1 MNESNARVLP
11 RQPKEPT
18 MTTHKWM
25 TGAAALAVLLS
36 SSGFAAEPVD
46 TAQRLLQRMDRN
58 IDGKI
63 SFEEYRNAMLRRF
76 DDSDRNGD
84 GSLDVDEY
92 PKEWL
97 AGAESEAA
105 TGKVSWAD
113 FGASLQTVFDRF
125 DGDKDGQLDSAEI
138 DALAAARKSQEES
151 KS

>member
-1 MNESNARVLP
+1 MRTC
-11 RQPKEPT
+11 RWT
-18 MTTHKWM
+18 
-25 TGAAALAVLLS
+25 TGAAALAMLCGT
-36 SSGFAAEPVD
+36 SGFANEPVD
-46 TAQRLLQRMDRN
+46 TAQRLIQRMDRN

-84 GSLDVDEY
+84 GSLDGEEF

-97 AGAESEAA
+97 AGADAEATA
-105 TGKVSWAD
+105 GKVSWAD
-113 FGASLQTVFDRF
+113 FGASLQMVFDRF

-138 DALAAARKSQEES
+138 DAFAAARKTQEES

>member
-1 MNESNARVLP
+1 
-11 RQPKEPT
+11 
-18 MTTHKWM
+18 MTTRRWT
-25 TGAAALAVLLS
+25 TGAAALALLFGS
-36 SSGFAAEPVD
+36 GGFAAEPVD

-58 IDGKI
+58 IDNQI

-84 GSLDVDEY
+84 GSLDAEEF

-97 AGAESEAA
+97 AGADVEAA

-113 FGASLQTVFDRF
+113 FGASLQMVFDRF
-125 DGDKDGQLDSAEI
+125 DGDKDGQLNSAEI
-138 DALAAARKSQEES
+138 DALAAARKTQEES

>member
-1 MNESNARVLP
+1 
-11 RQPKEPT
+11 
-18 MTTHKWM
+18 MTTYRWM
-25 TGAAALAVLLS
+25 TGAAALALCFSAGLS
-36 SSGFAAEPVD
+36 AAEPVD

-58 IDGKI
+58 IDNQI

-84 GSLDVDEY
+84 GSLDGEEF

-97 AGAESEAA
+97 AGADAAAA

-125 DGDKDGQLDSAEI
+125 DGDKDGQLNSAEI
-138 DALAAARKSQEES
+138 DALAAARKTQEES